1 MTTDENPTLAPLVDA
16 LEEFGR
22 RVASGLR
29 ARSEATVESS
39 PATLETSCRRTN
51 SRPIAPSGALLGR
64 TRWALETGERDGAFL
79 WIGGWETL
87 LGQEPR
93 AAELLAPQD
102 VALLEQSLR
111 LMLEEEGEG
120 PAPFDWISLGGNRRG
135 KTSRSVR
142 DARPAGRVRRGPN
155 SRGTRRSG
163 SSIPVRRVAGTAAAA
178 GARAARASAPTE
190 RFEAIPE
197 EAIPRSAVR
206 APAAPDADSAE
217 ESPDLSNLRH
227 LLDVKIPLKIRL
239 GSTRM
244 SLDDV
249 LRIAP
254 GAILELDRREEE
266 PFEVL
271 ANGRVIARG
280 EVVVV
285 DERFGLRITEIGTSS
300 ERLRAAG

>member
-29 ARSEATVESS
+29 ARSDATVESS
-39 PATLETSCRRTN
+39 PATLETMST
-51 SRPIAPSGALLGR
+51 SDLASIAPRGALLGR
-64 TRWALETGERDGAFL
+64 TKWALETGERDGAFL
-79 WIGGWETL
+79 WIGGWEML

-93 AAELLAPQD
+93 AAELLATD
-102 VALLEQSLR
+102 DIALLEQSLR
-111 LMLEEEGEG
+111 LMLDEEGEG
-120 PAPFDWISLGGNRRG
+120 PAPFDWISLEGIEGEKLGEALATLGLRDEFDAVQIRVG
-135 KTSRSVR
+135 LGEEEVR
-142 DARPAGRVRRGPN
+142 FLFVASPNGAAPGLSATRV
-155 SRGTRRSG
+155 
-163 SSIPVRRVAGTAAAA
+163 
-178 GARAARASAPTE
+178 SAPTQ
-190 RFEAIPE
+190 RFEALSE
-197 EAIPRSAVR
+197 V
-206 APAAPDADSAE
+206 AAPRAASHRPAPSDTESTD

-244 SLDDV
+244 SLDEV

-300 ERLRAAG
+300 ERLRVAG